1 MATQFDIM
9 RDRIARQAKKQ
20 QQQLEE
26 KTAQRFALQGN
37 LQSGAYE
44 EAQRQNVQSV
54 QEQAGQQLQE
64 VEAAEQADLARKEEI
79 QKEREFQAGE
89 SEKGR
94 QLTREQTAAQQQFAR
109 EERIGSQQF
118 SAAENEA
125 MRKFQAGERMS
136 AQDFQA
142 LEAARQ
148 RQFATQERLGSQQY
162 GTQERLGAQQY
173 GTQERIGAEQASA
186 RENELQRRFQ
196 TGERL
201 SAQDFTELQAMN
213 QRKFQAEQ
221 AGMDRAARRQELD
234 DQLAQ
239 GKWSEQLKADI
250 QREGIAADSLFKQ
263 QNLNQELTAMKV
275 NAINNIRDTL
285 LQGLSEEETT
295 PERIAEIMTN
305 VGNMVR
311 FKPDGTPIINGIS
324 YGQYAENQTSLQS
337 RPTTSLIAPAAI
349 KTIAQPIRGLPA
361 RGAVTR

>member
-109 EERIGSQQF
+109 EERIGGQQF
-118 SAAENEA
+118 SVAENEA

-162 GTQERLGAQQY
+162 GTQER
-173 GTQERIGAEQASA
+173 IGAEQASA
-186 RENELQRRFQ
+186 RENELQRKFQ
-196 TGERL
+196 AGERL

-239 GKWSEQLKADI
+239 GKWSEQLRADI
-250 QREGIAADSLFKQ
+250 QREGIASDALFKQ
-263 QNLNQELTAMKV
+263 QNLNLELTAMKI

-285 LQGLSEEETT
+285 LQGLSEEETSYKKV
-295 PERIAEIMTN
+295 EEILTKM
-305 VGNMVR
+305 GDMVR
-311 FKPDGTPIINGIS
+311 FKPDGIPVINGVA
-324 YGQYAENQTSLQS
+324 YGEYAENQTSLQS
-337 RPTTSLIAPAAI
+337 RPTTSSLLQSRPTTSSLYQAPIQYQAAYN
-349 KTIAQPIRGLPA
+349 PIQYPNFEL
-361 RGAVTR
+361 

>member
-109 EERIGSQQF
+109 EERIGGQQF

-162 GTQERLGAQQY
+162 GTQER
-173 GTQERIGAEQASA
+173 IGAEQASA
-186 RENELQRRFQ
+186 RENELQRKFQ
-196 TGERL
+196 AGERL

-239 GKWSEQLKADI
+239 GKWSEQLRADI
-250 QREGIAADSLFKQ
+250 QREGIASDALFIQ

-295 PERIAEIMTN
+295 PERIEEIMTK
-305 VGNMVR
+305 VGSMVR
-311 FKPDGTPIINGIS
+311 FKPDGTPVINGVS

-337 RPTTSLIAPAAI
+337 RPTTSSLAPAAVQ
-349 KTIAQPIRGLPA
+349 TIAQPVKGLPA
-361 RGAVTR
+361 RGAGTR